1 MDTPAKKDDAE
12 SGKVGMAFLLWLL
25 GVPGFIILAYLLFT

>member
-1 MDTPAKKDDAE
+1 MDRHEPSENAE
-12 SGKVGMAFLLWLL
+12 PGKVGMAFLLWLL